1 MTQFL
6 PQWVDNAKSWAITLM
21 ALVALLVVA
30 PDASSQCYYGWGYD
44 NVTSPSAG
52 EQYTRNTTMT
62 INWYGTYY
70 TIGNYGGKYMIEYSS
85 DGQYTWNLIATNIDG
100 YAQSYN
106 WLIPATV
113 TPGSDWYIR
122 VSEVPGPSWSCGF
135 SNPGVSGPFT
145 VLKGCFPPTIFS
157 TPSSRA
163 VCVGQSTTFTVISD
177 VETGTYEWR
186 KDGVTLT
193 TSKSNSYTIPSV
205 QLSSAGL
212 YDVIVRD
219 DCDPAFANTVS
230 ASWELQAILPPAI
243 TQQMPA
249 TRGICENANDT
260 LRIRAT
266 GAGRTFQWR
275 RNGVAIAGAVDS
287 NYVITYATTATADGS
302 YTCTVT
308 GTCTPPAVSTACVIT
323 VVGRP
328 RVTVEPTDLDICP
341 GTAGSISVTAVGT
354 NVVYQW
360 IKDGQPVPNG
370 FGATLNFP
378 SYDYA
383 SNGQYYCLVTS
394 NVPNPNNCQV
404 SVQTATV
411 RVSGFRAPVVKD
423 SPDTTDACVGSAV
436 TLLSEF
442 QGSGL
447 TYQWFKNGAVIP
459 NAGSNSLTIS
469 PVTAATA
476 GDYYATATGVCG
488 LSATTGSAR
497 ITVLAKPKLTVEPK
511 GAALTVGDRLELT
524 VAGTDV
530 RSIQWTKND
539 KPISG
544 ATSTTYVVEKVGR
557 GDAGYYNALVRN
569 DCGGVSSAYAN
580 VSVVDP
586 AIPEPILE
594 LSTPSVDFGEIPV
607 GYDKTL
613 QLNGLI
619 KNVGTAPLLVSGLT
633 ITPSEFTITNGPTL
647 PLTLAPGTSAD
658 VTLKASPTTKGALTG
673 TMNIASNSPSN
684 PSASLALSAAYVL
697 RYDHA
702 ATEDF
707 DTVLTDTTRDRC
719 IVVTNTS
726 TMDITIEQVTVTG
739 ANAGQFTVTT
749 TLPLTIAAGQ
759 SADICVTF
767 APGSAGSKTAS
778 LTIRSSNGGNSS
790 LSLSGVGE
798 TPGGVVDAAE
808 AGITAWPNPMTDR
821 VEVRFAK
828 NTPAMEVSVVSS
840 TGRTVASFS
849 HDGVDAG
856 GTIRWNGRDASGAA
870 VASGSYTMVIRY
882 GGSAVSLPITVIR

>member
-6 PQWVDNAKSWAITLM
+6 PHWVVSMKSWAVTLL
-21 ALVALLVVA
+21 ALGTLFIAAPEAL
-30 PDASSQCYYGWGYD
+30 SQCYYGWGSIY
-44 NVTSPSAG
+44 TSSPSSG
-52 EQYTRNTTMT
+52 DEYTRNTTMT
-62 INWYGTYY
+62 INWYANT
-70 TIGNYGGKYMIEYSS
+70 TVGNYGGTHMIEYST
-85 DGQYTWNLIATNIDG
+85 DGQRSWKTIATGVDG

-106 WLIPATV
+106 WLIPADE

-122 VSEVPGPSWSCGF
+122 VSDESIVGWGCVFNYPGI
-135 SNPGVSGPFT
+135 SGPFT
-145 VLKGCFPPTIFS
+145 VLKGCFPPTISS
-157 TPSSRA
+157 TPASSS
-163 VCVGQSTTFTVISD
+163 VCVGQPVVFTVNNDMES
-177 VETGTYEWR
+177 GTYEWR
-186 KDGVTLT
+186 KDGVTLVT
-193 TSKSNSYTIPSV
+193 NNSNTYTIPSV
-205 QLSSAGL
+205 LLSSAGL
-212 YDVIVRD
+212 YDVVLRD
-219 DCDPAFANTVS
+219 DCNPATATTTS
-230 ASWELQAILPPAI
+230 ASWQLIAIQSPVI

-249 TRGICENANDT
+249 SKSLCENANDT

-266 GAGRTFQWR
+266 GAGRTFQWS
-275 RNGVAIAGAVDS
+275 RNGVPISGARDS
-287 NYVITYATTATADGS
+287 NYVIVNATVATAAGS
-302 YTCTVT
+302 YTCTVS
-308 GTCTPPAVSTACVIT
+308 GTCAPPAVSSACVISI
-323 VVGRP
+323 VDRP
-328 RVTVEPTDLDICP
+328 RVTAEPTDLDICP
-341 GTAGSISVTAVGT
+341 GTAGSISVTATGQAL
-354 NVVYQW
+354 VYQW
-360 IKDGQPVPNG
+360 FKDGQPVPNG

-383 SNGQYYCLVTS
+383 SNGQYYCIVRS
-394 NVPNPNNCQV
+394 NVPNPNNCAV
-404 SVQTATV
+404 TTQTAAV
-411 RVSGFRAPVVKD
+411 RVSGFRAPVVKE

-442 QGSGL
+442 QGAGL
-447 TYQWFKNGAVIP
+447 TYQWYKNGAAIP

-488 LSATTGSAR
+488 LSATTSPAR

-511 GAALTVGDRLELT
+511 GAALTVGDRLEISVT
-524 VAGTDV
+524 GTDA

-544 ATSTTYVVEKVGR
+544 ATSATYVVEKVGR

-586 AIPEPILE
+586 AVPEPILE
-594 LSTPSVDFGEIPV
+594 LSAPSVNFGEIPV

-613 QLNGLI
+613 QLNAFI
-619 KNVGTAPLLVSGLT
+619 KNVGTAPLLISGIT
-633 ITPSEFTITNGPTL
+633 TTPSEFSITSGPTL
-647 PLTLAPGTSAD
+647 PLTLDPGATAD
-658 VTLKASPTTKGALTG
+658 VTLKASPTTKGALSG
-673 TMNIASNSPSN
+673 TMNVASNSPSN
-684 PSASLALSAAYVL
+684 PSASVTLAALYVL

-707 DTVLTDTTRDRC
+707 DTVLTDSTRDRC

-726 TMDITIEQVTVTG
+726 TMSITIEQVTVTG
-739 ANAGQFTVTT
+739 VNAGQFTVTT

-759 SADICVTF
+759 SADVCVKF
-767 APGSAGSKTAS
+767 APGSVGNKTAT
-778 LTIRSSNGGNSS
+778 LTLRSSNGGNSS
-790 LSLSGVGE
+790 LSLVGVGE
-798 TPGGVVDAAE
+798 ASSGVVDAAE

-840 TGRTVASFS
+840 TGRTVAMFS

-856 GTIRWNGRDASGAA
+856 GTIRWNGRDSSGAA

-882 GGSAVSLPITVIR
+882 AGSAISLPITVIR

>member
-1 MTQFL
+1 MTQFFSR
-6 PQWVDNAKSWAITLM
+6 WVVSTKSWAVTLL
-21 ALVALLVVA
+21 ALGTLLISA
-30 PDASSQCYYGWGYD
+30 PDALSQCYYGWGSIYT
-44 NVTSPSAG
+44 TSPSAG
-52 EQYTRNTTMT
+52 DQNTRNTTMT
-62 INWYGTYY
+62 INWYANT
-70 TIGNYGGKYMIEYSS
+70 TVGNYGGTYKIEYSS
-85 DGQYTWNLIATNIDG
+85 DGQSSWNTIATGIDG
-100 YAQSYN
+100 YTQTYN
-106 WLIPATV
+106 WLIPADV

-122 VSEVPGPSWSCGF
+122 VSEDPIPGWGCNF
-135 SNPGVSGPFT
+135 NYPGVSGPFT
-145 VLKGCFPPTIFS
+145 VLKGCFPPTITS
-157 TPSSRA
+157 TPSSRS
-163 VCVGQSTTFTVISD
+163 VCVGLSTSFTVSND
-177 VETGTYEWR
+177 MESGTYEWR
-186 KDGVTLT
+186 KDGVAIAT
-193 TSKSNSYTIPSV
+193 TRSNTYTIASV
-205 QLSSAGL
+205 QGSNAGL
-212 YDVIVRD
+212 YDVILRD
-219 DCDPAFANTVS
+219 DCNPTTATTTS
-230 ASWELQAILPPAI
+230 ASWELQTILPPQI

-249 TRGICENANDT
+249 TRGICENFNDT

-266 GAGRTFQWR
+266 GAGKTFQWR
-275 RNGVAIAGAVDS
+275 RNGVVIPGATDS
-287 NYVITYATTATADGS
+287 NYVIVNATNATADGS

-308 GTCTPPAVSTACVIT
+308 GTCTPPAVSSACVVT
-323 VVGRP
+323 VAGRP
-328 RVTVEPTDLDICP
+328 RVTAEPTDLDICP
-341 GTAGSISVTAVGT
+341 GTAGSISVTAVGST
-354 NVVYQW
+354 LTYQW
-360 IKDGQPVPNG
+360 MKDGQPVPNG
-370 FGATLNFP
+370 FGPTLSFP
-378 SYDYA
+378 SYEYA
-383 SNGQYYCLVTS
+383 SNGQYYCIIKS

-404 SVQTATV
+404 TVQTATV

-423 SPDTTDACVGSAV
+423 SPDTTDACTGSAV

-447 TYQWFKNGAVIP
+447 SYQWFKNGAVIP

-469 PVTAATA
+469 PVTASTA

-488 LSATTGSAR
+488 LTATSGSAR
-497 ITVLAKPKLTVEPK
+497 ITVLSKPKLTIQPK

-539 KPISG
+539 VAISG
-544 ATSTTYVVEKVGR
+544 ATSPSFVIEKVGR

-569 DCGGVSSAYAN
+569 NCGGVSSAYAN

-586 AIPEPILE
+586 AVPEPILE
-594 LSTPSVDFGEIPV
+594 LSSPNVDFGEIPV

-619 KNVGTAPLLVSGLT
+619 KNVGTAPLIVSGLT

-647 PLTLAPGTSAD
+647 PVTLAPGTSAD
-658 VTLKASPTTKGALTG
+658 VTIKATPTTKGTLTG
-673 TMNIASNSPSN
+673 SMNIASNSPSN
-684 PSASLALSAAYVL
+684 PAASLGLTAAYVL

-707 DTVLTDTTRDRC
+707 GTVLTDTTRDRC

-726 TMDITIEQVTVTG
+726 SMDITIEQVTVTG

-759 SADICVTF
+759 SADVCVTF
-767 APGSAGSKTAS
+767 NPGSAGNKSAT
-778 LTIRSSNGGNSS
+778 LTLRSSNGGNSS
-790 LSLSGVGE
+790 LTLSGVGE

-828 NTPAMEVSVVSS
+828 NTPAMDVTVVSS

-849 HDGVDAG
+849 NEGVEAG
-856 GTIRWNGRDASGAA
+856 GSIRWNGRDASGAA